1 MKPAIE
7 VALVEDLDDIREGL
21 AELINRSLGFECI
34 AAYPCAEDALR
45 ELPELAPDV
54 VLMDI
59 GLPGMSGI
67 ECIERLKTQCP
78 QMQIMMLTIYTDDE
92 KIFNS
97 LEAGASGYIL
107 KKTPQDKLL
116 EAIRDLHHGGSPMS
130 GEIAR
135 KVVQAFQKTRPPSTP
150 TSELSKREQEILAH
164 LSKGFLYKEIAHDLH
179 ISVETVRTHLRR
191 IYEKLHVRNRAE
203 AMLKYWQK

>member
-1 MKPAIE
+1 MSIHVAI
-7 VALVEDLDDIREGL
+7 VEDIDEIREGL
-21 AELINRSLGFECI
+21 AELINSAEGFRCV
-34 AAYPCAEDALR
+34 AAYACAEAAL
-45 ELPELAPDV
+45 EDLPDWEPDV

-67 ECIERLKTQCP
+67 ECIARLKTQCP
-78 QMQIMMLTIYTDDE
+78 RMQFMMLTIYDDDE
-92 KIFNS
+92 KIFKS
-97 LEAGASGYIL
+97 LEVGASGYIL

-135 KVVQAFQKTRPPSTP
+135 KVVQAFQKTRQASTP
-150 TSELSKREQEILAH
+150 TAELSKREQEILAH
-164 LSKGFLYKEIAHDLH
+164 LSKGFLYKEIANDLH
-179 ISVETVRTHLRR
+179 LSVETVRTHLRN

-203 AMLKYWQK
+203 AMLRYLQK